1 MRDDLRCTG
10 GSRGIGSRHVKA
22 GFFGRVAE
30 NKAREH
36 AMARMTRRSRNFAVG
51 LVGALVFS
59 APPLFAESWPQRA
72 VRLIV
77 PTAAGGIPDVPARLF
92 AERLADRWNQPV
104 VVENRPGADT
114 LIGVTAFAGMR
125 DGHALLVS
133 PAAPISVLPVIHDK
147 LPYDPTRDLV
157 PISSIGETFPAVS
170 ASESLKIGSLAE
182 LVMRARSQPGK
193 VSYNAGTG
201 AFPILFAGFTKSA
214 GIDMLSVSYRD
225 TNVAY
230 QDLAAGRIQIMLTTI
245 TGVLPVVQAGKAR
258 LLAVTNKQRAPIA
271 PEVPTAAE
279 AGYPDL
285 TFDGLSGF
293 FGPGDMP
300 MELRDRVAAD
310 IRAVAAEPAI
320 VNRLAAIGM
329 IVRGSTPAA
338 FAAAIE
344 EQRAKMASI
353 AKSLGAVPAR

>member
-1 MRDDLRCTG
+1 
-10 GSRGIGSRHVKA
+10 
-22 GFFGRVAE
+22 
-30 NKAREH
+30 
-36 AMARMTRRSRNFAVG
+36 
-51 LVGALVFS
+51 
-59 APPLFAESWPQRA
+59 
-72 VRLIV
+72 
-77 PTAAGGIPDVPARLF
+77 
-92 AERLADRWNQPV
+92 
-104 VVENRPGADT
+104 
-114 LIGVTAFAGMR
+114 
-125 DGHALLVS
+125 
-133 PAAPISVLPVIHDK
+133 
-147 LPYDPTRDLV
+147 
-157 PISSIGETFPAVS
+157 
-170 ASESLKIGSLAE
+170 
-182 LVMRARSQPGK
+182 
-193 VSYNAGTG
+193 
-201 AFPILFAGFTKSA
+201 
-214 GIDMLSVSYRD
+214 MLSVSYRD

-329 IVRGSTPAA
+329 IVRGSTPVA

-353 AKSLGAVPAR
+353 AKSLGAVPVR